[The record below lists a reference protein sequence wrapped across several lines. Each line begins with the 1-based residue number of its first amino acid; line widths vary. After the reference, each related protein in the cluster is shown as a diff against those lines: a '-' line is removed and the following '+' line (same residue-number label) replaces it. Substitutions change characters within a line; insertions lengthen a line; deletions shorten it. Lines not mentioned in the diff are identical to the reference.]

1 MLANFQKFQ
10 QLEGL
15 TFKIG
20 LSISKSHKTF
30 IINMYSGRALLS
42 PRRDTSAFVPRRPIE
57 RLPSRKKQSLMHS
70 FEMFCRC
77 LTNLF
82 HGYDLR
88 VPTTSC
94 TT

>member
-57 RLPSRKKQSLMHS
+57 RLPSRKKHSLIVL
-70 FEMFCRC
+70 RC
-77 LTNLF
+77 FVDVLLTSSM
-82 HGYDLR
+82 GM
-88 VPTTSC
+88 T
-94 TT
+94 